1 LFLVAV
7 SGVRDEDSGLA
18 SSLANTGQQVGGAI
32 GLAALGT
39 IVWGA
44 VAHSTRTQL
53 AHAAAAA
60 ARAGQPVP
68 ALRSSAQ
75 IPLPILHHAL
85 ASDISRGF
93 VVGAGI
99 MLAAVRPGRRAQ
111 RPHRHA
117 VTALLWEGTVS
128 SVGSGPAIV
137 VDGLTKSFGD
147 VRALRGIDLAVP
159 HATVLGLLGP
169 NGAGRTTTVR
179 ILTTLLGPD
188 SGRPLAEARDRAH
201 QAAAG
206 GRSIGLS
213 GQSAA
218 IQEELTGR
226 QNLEIIGRL
235 YHLSWPDARAKLCAE
250 LDKCGDLS
258 ARTLDRSVYVPDH

>member
-1 LFLVAV
+1 MLAGGLLGAGGFYRFSRITDHSTYVNGLLGPMLVTVAGLGLIFVPLFLVAV

-147 VRALRGIDLAVP
+147 VRALRGIDLAVS

-169 NGAGRTTTVR
+169 NGAG
-179 ILTTLLGPD
+179 
-188 SGRPLAEARDRAH
+188 
-201 QAAAG
+201 
-206 GRSIGLS
+206 
-213 GQSAA
+213 
-218 IQEELTGR
+218 
-226 QNLEIIGRL
+226 
-235 YHLSWPDARAKLCAE
+235 
-250 LDKCGDLS
+250 
-258 ARTLDRSVYVPDH
+258 